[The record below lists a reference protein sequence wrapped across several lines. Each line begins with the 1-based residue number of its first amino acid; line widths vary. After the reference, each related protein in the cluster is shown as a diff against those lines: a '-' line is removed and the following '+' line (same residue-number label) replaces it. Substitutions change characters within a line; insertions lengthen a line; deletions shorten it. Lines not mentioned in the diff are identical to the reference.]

1 MNTINLNKNKEAYI
15 DNEVDIYEFFQVLIN
30 GKLFIL
36 LITILVTAAAF
47 FFSLLLPNIY
57 QSRALLAPQES
68 MGAISSSIQN
78 YSNLANIAGINFGSE
93 LNKGNKTKAM
103 KKVISLSFFENNI
116 LPKIYLP
123 NLMAVDSFDYQ
134 SKTLIYDKNI
144 FDKASEKWVRDFK
157 YPQKLIPSP
166 QESFKVFLNEHLVID
181 EDQKTG
187 FVAIAI
193 NHQSPFIAQKWTEL
207 IVIELNEFF
216 RKNDKAQAEKS
227 IKYLNEQMVKS
238 SFAEIRQ
245 AIAQLIQHET
255 KNLSLIEAKKEY
267 VFAYIDPPVVME
279 EKEKPNRA
287 IMVFIGFLFGSFFGA
302 IIVLVRHYA
311 VKKTTV

>member
-1 MNTINLNKNKEAYI
+1 
-15 DNEVDIYEFFQVLIN
+15 
-30 GKLFIL
+30 
-36 LITILVTAAAF
+36 LITVLVTAAAIL
-47 FFSLLLPNIY
+47 FSFLLPNVY
-57 QSRALLAPQES
+57 QSKALLAPQES
-68 MGAISSSIQN
+68 MGAMTGSIQN
-78 YSNLANIAGINFGSE
+78 YNNLANLAGVNFNSK
-93 LNKGNKTKAM
+93 LDSGNKTKAM
-103 KKVISLSFFENNI
+103 KKVVSLSFFENNI

-123 NLMAVDSFDYQ
+123 NLMAVDSFDHQ
-134 SKTLIYDKNI
+134 SKILIYDENI
-144 FDKASEKWVRDFK
+144 FDKATEKWVRDFNNPK
-157 YPQKLIPSP
+157 KSIPSP
-166 QESFKVFLNEHLVID
+166 QEGFKVFLDEHLVID

-216 RKNDKAQAEKS
+216 RKNDKEQAEKS
-227 IKYLNEQMVKS
+227 IKYLTEQMVKS

-245 AIAQLIQHET
+245 AIAALIQQET
-255 KNLSLIEAKKEY
+255 QNLSLIEAKKEY
-267 VFAYIDPPVVME
+267 VFAYIDPPAVME

-287 IMVFIGFLFGSFFGA
+287 IIVFIGFLFGSFFGA